1 VSMIP
6 ELPVL
11 STLCIKPAAFFNI
24 NGF

>member
-1 VSMIP
+1 VCMIP

-11 STLCIKPAAFFNI
+11 STLCIKPAVFFNI